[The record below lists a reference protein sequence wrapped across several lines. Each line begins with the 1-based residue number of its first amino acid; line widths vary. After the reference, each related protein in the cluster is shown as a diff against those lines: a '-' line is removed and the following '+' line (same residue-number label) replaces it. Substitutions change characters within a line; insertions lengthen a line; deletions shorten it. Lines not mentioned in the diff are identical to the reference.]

1 MKFSFNKIDSGSSP
15 VSSPADDRARVAA
28 KKAAT
33 EFEALLLTQLT
44 SSLNQKD
51 DGDEES
57 IFGGGGGM
65 SLSRQMFSEQIAV
78 AMSKAGGI
86 GLADSILQKINP
98 GYKKSNAIE
107 GLRSLASE
115 LKGLK
120 VSPSSGASDTT
131 PVKSSPSTYGNP
143 PAVPASVTDTG
154 NYPEA
159 TVISEFPLTD
169 SLTPLK
175 GASSSDLVRPR
186 LVTEPSVS
194 DTVAPALPSTTSP
207 FPGPAK
213 LLDPVTLRMPIQGRI
228 TSDFGGRRDPVNGRH
243 RFHEGID
250 IAAPKGTPIQSAA
263 AGTVIYAGR
272 NGGYGNTILV
282 QHADG
287 RITRYAHAERLM
299 VNAGDTVE
307 AGQTIAAV
315 GSTGHSTGP
324 HLHFE
329 VIENGQHVSPLKVL
343 ANDFTLARR

>member
-1 MKFSFNKIDSGSSP
+1 MKFSFNKIDSTASP
-15 VSSPADDRARVAA
+15 VSSPADDRARLAA

-44 SSLNQKD
+44 ASLNPKD

-98 GYKKSNAIE
+98 GYKKPNPIE
-107 GLRSLASE
+107 GLRTLASE
-115 LKGLK
+115 LKGLSA
-120 VSPSSGASDTT
+120 SPSRFASDTR
-131 PVKSSPSTYGNP
+131 PIKASPSTSGKP
-143 PAVPASVTDTG
+143 PTVPASVSNNG

-159 TVISEFPLTD
+159 TVISEFPVTD
-169 SLTPLK
+169 SLTARN
-175 GASSSDLVRPR
+175 GASPSDVVRPR
-186 LVTEPSVS
+186 LVTQPSAS
-194 DTVAPALPSTTSP
+194 DTVAPIFSPTTSP
-207 FPGPAK
+207 FPGTDG
-213 LLDPVTLRMPIQGRI
+213 LIEPVTLRMPVQGRI
-228 TSDFGGRRDPVNGRH
+228 TSDFGGRRDPVNGRQ

-263 AGTVIYAGR
+263 TGTVIYAGR

-287 RITRYAHAERLM
+287 RITRYAHAESLM

-329 VIENGQHVSPLKVL
+329 VIENGRHVSPLKVL
-343 ANDFTLARR
+343 ANDFALARR

>member
-1 MKFSFNKIDSGSSP
+1 MKFNFNKVDSSASP

-44 SSLNQKD
+44 ASLNPKD

-98 GYKKSNAIE
+98 GYKKSNSIE

-115 LKGLK
+115 LKGLNA
-120 VSPSSGASDTT
+120 SPSNSVSETASVRRS
-131 PVKSSPSTYGNP
+131 PSNSVKS
-143 PAVPASVTDTG
+143 PAVPPSVTAPG

-169 SLTPLK
+169 SLTSGK
-175 GASSSDLVRPR
+175 GTSPSDTVRPR
-186 LVTEPSVS
+186 LVIQPSTS
-194 DTVAPALPSTTSP
+194 DTVAPAFPPTSST
-207 FPGPAK
+207 FPGTSG
-213 LLDPVTLRMPIQGRI
+213 LIEPVSLRMPVQGRI

-250 IAAPKGTPIQSAA
+250 IAAPKGTPIQAAA

-282 QHADG
+282 EHADG
-287 RITRYAHAERLM
+287 RTTRYAHADSLM

-329 VIENGQHVSPLKVL
+329 VMENGRHVSPLKVL
-343 ANDFTLARR
+343 ANDYTLARR